1 MTTTASERRP
11 AGPARLLTVREFA
24 EIRGCSVKTVWR
36 RIAEGKLP
44 VVRDGRLVRIHPS
57 HAYADL

>member
-1 MTTTASERRP
+1 MTKKSPERRP
-11 AGPARLLTVREFA
+11 LAPARLLTVREFA
-24 EIRGCSVKTVWR
+24 AIRGCSEKTVRR

-57 HAYADL
+57 LAYSDL